1 MGQQEGEIPVERVDL
16 QLNAFTRRSGSV
28 LVAHAA
34 TGLDRGLEPGEK
46 LLIRDGEQH
55 WVATVHDISF
65 DLTETYY
72 RVQLGAPVDATE
84 AGLLIAEPARTGAER
99 VDLSDVLALLREARS
114 VRAER
119 PCLAGARHR

>member
-1 MGQQEGEIPVERVDL
+1 MERVDL

-34 TGLDRGLEPGEK
+34 TGVGRGLEPGER

-72 RVQLGAPVDATE
+72 RVQLGAQVDAAE
-84 AGLLIAEPARTGAER
+84 AGLLIAEPARTAAEH
-99 VDLSDVLALLREARS
+99 VDVGDVLALLREAGS
-114 VRAER
+114 VLAER
-119 PCLAGARHR
+119 PRLAGVRHR